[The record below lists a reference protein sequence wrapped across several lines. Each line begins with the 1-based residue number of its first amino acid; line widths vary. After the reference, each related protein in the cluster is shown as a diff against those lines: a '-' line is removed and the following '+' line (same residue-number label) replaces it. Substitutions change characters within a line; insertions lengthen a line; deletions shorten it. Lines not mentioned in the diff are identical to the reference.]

1 MVYSFVLKKKTFE
14 RRFSLDNNY
23 SHGACMF
30 FLSPYN
36 GDVGSYSP
44 TVFSFLWAKNKFK

>member
-23 SHGACMF
+23 SHVQA
-30 FLSPYN
+30 PYR
-36 GDVGSYSP
+36 G
-44 TVFSFLWAKNKFK
+44 VFSIF